1 MSTIYLDNAAT
12 TKVRE
17 EVVSTIVSI
26 IKNEYGNPSSTHSYG
41 RSSKSL
47 IESSRKEIADIL
59 NVKSSEIIF
68 TSGGTEGDNM
78 IIRNCVNNLRVSH
91 VITTK
96 IEHHAVTHTIDDL
109 VKSNNIKV
117 SYVKVSES
125 GDVDLNDLEKILKR
139 SNEKSLVTL
148 MHINNEIG
156 NITDIQLVS
165 EICQKYNS
173 LFHSDT
179 VQSVGHYDLDFEN
192 IKVDFFVASA
202 HKFHGPKGVGFA
214 FVRKNTNLGSYI
226 TGGMQEKGLRAG
238 TESVHNIVGMSE
250 ALKISTKN
258 LKSEKEY
265 ISELKTYFISEI
277 KRKVKNVK
285 FNGLCEDLN
294 KSTYTLVNIL
304 LPIKREVG
312 GLFMFKLDLK
322 GIACSKGSACQSGS
336 DAGSHVLSEILDEQD
351 NKKVS
356 LRFSFSIYNTK
367 EELDFVIDQIN
378 DLID

>member
-47 IESSRKEIADIL
+47 IESSRKEIAYIL

-78 IIRNCVNNLRVSH
+78 IIRNCVNNLGVSH